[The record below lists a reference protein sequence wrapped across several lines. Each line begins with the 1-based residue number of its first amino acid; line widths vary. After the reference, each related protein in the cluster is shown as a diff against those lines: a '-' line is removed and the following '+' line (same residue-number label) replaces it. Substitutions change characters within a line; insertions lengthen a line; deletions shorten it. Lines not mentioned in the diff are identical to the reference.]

1 MLELKHLTLGPLGCR
16 MKKQGAREE
25 WYGTTDGVILT
36 RNGPNVFKS
45 GSDHKEVTSAI
56 LLS

>member
-1 MLELKHLTLGPLGCR
+1 